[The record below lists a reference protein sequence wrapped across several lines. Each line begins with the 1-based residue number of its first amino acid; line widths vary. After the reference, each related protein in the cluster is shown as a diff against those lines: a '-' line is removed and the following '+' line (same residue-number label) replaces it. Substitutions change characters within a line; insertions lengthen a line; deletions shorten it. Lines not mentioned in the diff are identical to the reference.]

1 MESDPPLP
9 SKKVLGYRGE
19 KNGEVVRLQF
29 KQRDLERWENK
40 VRGARFQKWQRMLTF
55 ENGAAGE
62 LRSLSLPPLPSSFWK
77 MECRD
82 VKTDTW
88 ELEPLNVSEFRIY
101 S

>member
-40 VRGARFQKWQRMLTF
+40 VRGAWFQKWQRMLTF

-62 LRSLSLPPLPSSFWK
+62 FRSLSLPPLPSSFGKWNAVMLK
-77 MECRD
+77 LILGNWNR
-82 VKTDTW
+82 
-88 ELEPLNVSEFRIY
+88 
-101 S
+101 